1 MWAENVV
8 GTALAIR
15 DRFWMH
21 ARDSPFPPMPGVGQ
35 TPAPPLPQSGVPPT
49 LSHPCFF
56 QVPAT
61 HPAAVH
67 SGWLVLRPTGSKAAT
82 SKRFFLLLPDYVLY
96 SFRSPADTSA
106 LTATPLPGS
115 TVLTGPGLKGDS
127 GCAEK
132 DREKVVK
139 VVHGASR
146 RTYYFAGTSAGEME
160 RWAELMA
167 QAARAEPLPQ
177 PEGSD
182 SQSTSSTEF
191 DNS

>member
-1 MWAENVV
+1 
-8 GTALAIR
+8 
-15 DRFWMH
+15 
-21 ARDSPFPPMPGVGQ
+21 
-35 TPAPPLPQSGVPPT
+35 
-49 LSHPCFF
+49 
-56 QVPAT
+56 VPAT

-96 SFRSPADTSA
+96 SFRSPADSSA

-146 RTYYFAGTSAGEME
+146 RTYYFAGTSAAEME

-167 QAARAEPLPQ
+167 QASRAEPLPQ
-177 PEGSD
+177 PQEAGSD

>member
-1 MWAENVV
+1 
-8 GTALAIR
+8 
-15 DRFWMH
+15 MH
-21 ARDSPFPPMPGVGQ
+21 AWNSPFPPTPGVGP
-35 TPAPPLPQSGVPPT
+35 TPAPPLPQFGVSCT
-49 LSHPCFF
+49 LSHLLFF

-146 RTYYFAGTSAGEME
+146 RTYYFAGTSAAEME

-177 PEGSD
+177 PEGASD

-191 DNS
+191 ENS

>member
-1 MWAENVV
+1 MLPLIHHSLQRMVSDQHLHLLSPS
-8 GTALAIR
+8 LA
-15 DRFWMH
+15 F
-21 ARDSPFPPMPGVGQ
+21 
-35 TPAPPLPQSGVPPT
+35 PT
-49 LSHPCFF
+49 LSHPCYF

>member
-1 MWAENVV
+1 
-8 GTALAIR
+8 
-15 DRFWMH
+15 MH
-21 ARDSPFPPMPGVGQ
+21 VWDTQFPQSPGVGP
-35 TPAPPLPQSGVPPT
+35 TSAPPLRQSNTFSKCV
-49 LSHPCFF
+49 LL
-56 QVPAT
+56 QVPAN
-61 HPAAVH
+61 HPATVH

-146 RTYYFAGTSAGEME
+146 RTYYFAGTSASEME
-160 RWAELMA
+160 RWAELMS

-177 PEGSD
+177 PEPASD